1 MAVTG
6 TKVGRLDIR
15 LVRGDTQRV
24 GGRWRKQNLTTGEIT
39 PVDLSAWA
47 GTLELR
53 SPDGLELWFE
63 HACQTMTSDGYAVC
77 DIPAESFDAADWDVR
92 RTGQWKVCVRNSLTG
107 ERKTVGWGYW
117 TLSD

>member
-24 GGRWRKQNLTTGEIT
+24 GGRWRKHNLTTGEIT
-39 PVDLSAWA
+39 PVDLTGWA
-47 GTLELR
+47 GEIELR
-53 SPDGLELWFE
+53 SPDGAELYYGQS
-63 HACQTMTSDGYAVC
+63 CGTMTSDGYAIA
-77 DIPAESFDAADWDVR
+77 DIPANAFAGDDWNVR
-92 RTGQWKVCVRNSLTG
+92 RTGQWKVTVRNSLTG
-107 ERKTVGWGYW
+107 ERRTIGWGYW

>member
-6 TKVGRLDIR
+6 KKVGRLDIR

-24 GGRWRKQNLTTGEIT
+24 GGRWRKQNLTTGQIA
-39 PVDLSAWA
+39 PVDLTGWA

-53 SPDGLELWFE
+53 SPDGREIWYTQ
-63 HACQTMTSDGYAVC
+63 ACATMTDDGYAIC
-77 DIPAESFDAADWDVR
+77 DIPEAAFTVDPWNTR
-92 RTGQWKVCVRNSLTG
+92 RTGQWKVFVRNPLTG
-107 ERKTVGWGYW
+107 ERRTIGWGYW

>member
-6 TKVGRLDIR
+6 KKVGRLDIR

-24 GGRWRKQNLTTGEIT
+24 GGRWRKRNLQTGEIT

-53 SPDGLELWFE
+53 SPDGGDVWYS
-63 HACQTMTSDGYAVC
+63 AVCTTMTTDGYAIC
-77 DIPAESFDAADWDVR
+77 DIPANAFTGDQWQTR
-92 RTGQWKVCVRNSLTG
+92 RTGQWKVTVRHPLTG
-107 ERKTVGWGYW
+107 ERRTIGWGYW

>member
-24 GGRWRKQNLTTGEIT
+24 GGRWCKRNLVTGETT
-39 PVDLSAWA
+39 PVDLRAWA
-47 GTLELR
+47 GQIELR
-53 SPDGLELWFE
+53 SPDGREQWYTQ
-63 HACQTMTSDGYAVC
+63 ACATMNADGYAIC
-77 DIPAESFDAADWDVR
+77 DIPANAFTVDPWNTR
-92 RTGQWKVCVRNSLTG
+92 RTGQWKVFVRNPLTG
-107 ERKTVGWGYW
+107 ERRTIGWGYW

>member
-1 MAVTG
+1 MSVTG

-24 GGRWRKQNLTTGEIT
+24 GGRWRKQNLTTGQIA
-39 PVDLSAWA
+39 PVDLTGWA

-53 SPDGLELWFE
+53 SPDGREIWYTQ
-63 HACQTMTSDGYAVC
+63 ACATMNDDGYAIC
-77 DIPAESFDAADWDVR
+77 DIPEAAFTADPWNTR
-92 RTGQWKVCVRNSLTG
+92 RTGQWKVFVRNPLTG
-107 ERKTVGWGYW
+107 ERRTIGWGYW

>member
-24 GGRWRKQNLTTGEIT
+24 GGRWRKRNLVTGETT
-39 PVDLSAWA
+39 PVDLSAWKD
-47 GTLELR
+47 TLELR
-53 SPDGLELWFE
+53 SPDGRELWFE
-63 HACQTMTSDGYAVC
+63 HACQTMTSDGYALA
-77 DIPAESFDAADWDVR
+77 DIPAAAFDAADWDVR
-92 RTGQWKVCVRNSLTG
+92 RSGQWKVCARNPLTG
-107 ERKTVGWGYW
+107 ERRTMGWGYW

>member
-24 GGRWRKQNLTTGEIT
+24 GGRWRKRNLTTGEIT
-39 PVDLSAWA
+39 PVDLTGGA
-47 GTLELR
+47 GSIELR
-53 SPDGLELWFE
+53 SPDGRELWFE
-63 HACQTMTSDGYAVC
+63 HVCQTMTSDGYAIC
-77 DIPAESFDAADWDVR
+77 DIPANAFTSAEWAVR
-92 RTGQWKVCVRNSLTG
+92 RTGQWKVFVRNPLTG
-107 ERKTVGWGYW
+107 ERRTIGWGYW

>member
-6 TKVGRLDIR
+6 KKVGRLDIR

-39 PVDLSAWA
+39 PVDLTGWA

-53 SPDGLELWFE
+53 SPDGREQWYE
-63 HACQTMTSDGYAVC
+63 HACAEMTVDGYAVC
-77 DIPAESFDAADWDVR
+77 HIPADAFDDPVWATR
-92 RTGQWKVCVRNSLTG
+92 RTGQWKIVVSDSGGRRTLA
-107 ERKTVGWGYW
+107 WGYW

>member
-6 TKVGRLDIR
+6 KKVGRLDIR

-24 GGRWRKQNLTTGEIT
+24 GGRWRKQNLTTGETT

-47 GTLELR
+47 GEIELR
-53 SPDGLELWFE
+53 SPDGREQWYS
-63 HACQTMTSDGYAVC
+63 HACQTMASDGYAIC
-77 DIPAESFDAADWDVR
+77 DIPADAFTAADWDAR
-92 RTGQWKVCVRNSLTG
+92 TTGQWKVAVRNSQTG
-107 ERKTVGWGYW
+107 ERRTIGWGYW

>member
-6 TKVGRLDIR
+6 KKVGRLDIR

-24 GGRWRKQNLTTGEIT
+24 GGRWRKHNLTTGQIT
-39 PVDLSAWA
+39 PVDLTGWA

-53 SPDGLELWFE
+53 SPDGREQWYTQ
-63 HACQTMTSDGYAVC
+63 ACATMTDDGYAIC
-77 DIPAESFDAADWDVR
+77 DIPANAFTVDPWNTR
-92 RTGQWKVCVRNSLTG
+92 RTGQWKVFVRNTLTG
-107 ERKTVGWGYW
+107 ERRTIGWGYW

>member
-24 GGRWRKQNLTTGEIT
+24 GGRWRRRNLQTGDVT
-39 PVDLSAWA
+39 PVDLNGWA
-47 GTLELR
+47 GEIELR
-53 SPDGLELWFE
+53 SPDGREQWYTQ
-63 HACQTMTSDGYAVC
+63 ACQTMTADGYAIC
-77 DIPAESFDAADWDVR
+77 DIPANAFEAADWDAR
-92 RTGQWKVCVRNSLTG
+92 TTGQWKVTVRNSLTG
-107 ERKTVGWGYW
+107 ERRTIGWGYW

>member
-6 TKVGRLDIR
+6 RKVGRLDIR

-24 GGRWRKQNLTTGEIT
+24 GGRWRKRNLTTGEIT

-47 GTLELR
+47 GEIELR
-53 SPDGLELWFE
+53 SPDGHEIWYE
-63 HACQTMTSDGYAVC
+63 QACQTMTDDGYALA
-77 DIPAESFDAADWDVR
+77 DIHASAFEAAEWSMR
-92 RTGQWKVCVRNSLTG
+92 RTGQWKVTVSNSLTG
-107 ERKTVGWGYW
+107 VRKTIGWGYW

>member
-6 TKVGRLDIR
+6 KRVGRLDIR

-24 GGRWRKQNLTTGEIT
+24 GGRWRKRNMHTGEIT

-53 SPDGLELWFE
+53 SPDGRELWWE
-63 HACQTMTSDGYAVC
+63 RACATMTADGYAIC
-77 DIPAESFDAADWDVR
+77 DIPANAF
-92 RTGQWKVCVRNSLTG
+92 TGGEWNVFVRNPLTG
-107 ERKTVGWGYW
+107 ERRTIGWGYW

>member
-1 MAVTG
+1 MSVTG

-47 GTLELR
+47 GEIELR
-53 SPDGLELWFE
+53 SPDGREIWYTQ
-63 HACQTMTSDGYAVC
+63 ACATMTDDGYAIC
-77 DIPAESFDAADWDVR
+77 SIPANAFTDDQWNTR
-92 RTGQWKVCVRNSLTG
+92 RTGQWKVAVRNRLTG
-107 ERKTVGWGYW
+107 ERTTVGWGYW
-117 TLSD
+117 TLSE

>member
-6 TKVGRLDIR
+6 KKVGRLDIR

-24 GGRWRKQNLTTGEIT
+24 GGRWRKQNLTTGETT

-47 GTLELR
+47 GQIELR
-53 SPDGLELWFE
+53 SPDGGDLWYGQS
-63 HACQTMTSDGYAVC
+63 CQTMGRDGYAVAA
-77 DIPAESFDAADWDVR
+77 IPANAFAGAIWQTR
-92 RTGQWKVCVRNSLTG
+92 RAGQWKVVVRDSLTG
-107 ERKTVGWGYW
+107 ARRTIGWGYW